1 MKNREDEK
9 IKILRERRK
18 LTNRENK
25 NDNGSKMK
33 RGEESNR
40 EVQGRT
46 LGRIKEVGEI

>member
-1 MKNREDEK
+1 M
-9 IKILRERRK
+9 
-18 LTNRENK
+18 THRENQ

-40 EVQGRT
+40 EVHGRN